1 MNNQNSEE
9 SATQKSITDVMNLPD
24 DERQLVNWIIDQKK
38 VTLAEVAVHTNQSEE
53 IAGISLKSLISQG
66 FLQELNDSDSVY
78 YQPLFITHKKS
89 RLSANIWDKL

>member
-1 MNNQNSEE
+1 MNNQNSKE
-9 SATQKSITDVMNLPD
+9 SSTQKSISDVINLPD
-24 DERQLVNWIIDQKK
+24 NERQLVNWIIDQKK

-53 IAGISLKSLISQG
+53 IAEISIQSLMNQG
-66 FLQELNDSDSVY
+66 FIQELNDSDSVY